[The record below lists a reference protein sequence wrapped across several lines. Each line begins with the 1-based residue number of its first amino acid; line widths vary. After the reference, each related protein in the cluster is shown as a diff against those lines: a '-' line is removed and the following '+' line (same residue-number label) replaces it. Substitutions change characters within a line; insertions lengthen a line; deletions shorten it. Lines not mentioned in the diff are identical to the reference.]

1 MQIVSNFLLRS
12 KILVLNVKLFIFMNE
27 RLPEISLSLEKQQNS
42 LIAHLTFF
50 NNTENDLYLD
60 QQTIC
65 FDSELQRNLFSI
77 INEQNK
83 RLEYIG
89 MMVKRDVEPEDF
101 IILNSGQ
108 KKETSVVLNE
118 GYKLNSGKKYS
129 IQYIAFNPPY
139 LEMQGLIKMQSNR
152 VEVTY

>member
-1 MQIVSNFLLRS
+1 MNQI
-12 KILVLNVKLFIFMNE
+12 
-27 RLPEISLSLEKQQNS
+27 LPEINLSLEKQQDN
-42 LIAHLTFF
+42 LIAHLVFL

-60 QQTIC
+60 RQTIC

-77 INEQNK
+77 VNGNK
-83 RLEYIG
+83 KLDYIG

-118 GYKLNSGKKYS
+118 GYKLSIGKKYS

-139 LEMQGLIKMQSNR
+139 LEVQELMKMQSNR
-152 VEVTY
+152 VEISY